1 MLTAGHRQNDGS
13 TPADGLVQGVVRG
26 RVAGVQAHHH
36 IHAVHPL
43 IRGNVAHQEG
53 QSLIAVFFRQ
63 LAAGGNDILLQIQ
76 ADHAH
81 IKALLLMQEIIHG
94 KGQIGLA
101 ASKIHHGD
109 LPVCGQMRHH
119 VRHKFQK
126 TVDLPE
132 LVLLSL
138 HQLSLRGH
146 EPQIHQKR
154 QRLIRGQQ
162 IRLLPVMGQIPGCRF
177 RLLLLPPDCHV
188 ALLAR
193 QHRDQFPRHLDLQLG
208 KFPVQQTAQL
218 SDHLFLLII
227 IVKNLLLLLGAGLEH
242 QVIPDDHRPDLH
254 LQDPAFFSRPADRR
268 LDQVKG

>member
-1 MLTAGHRQNDGS
+1 
-13 TPADGLVQGVVRG
+13 
-26 RVAGVQAHHH
+26 
-36 IHAVHPL
+36 
-43 IRGNVAHQEG
+43 
-53 QSLIAVFFRQ
+53 
-63 LAAGGNDILLQIQ
+63 
-76 ADHAH
+76 
-81 IKALLLMQEIIHG
+81 
-94 KGQIGLA
+94 
-101 ASKIHHGD
+101 
-109 LPVCGQMRHH
+109 
-119 VRHKFQK
+119 
-126 TVDLPE
+126 
-132 LVLLSL
+132 
-138 HQLSLRGH
+138 
-146 EPQIHQKR
+146 
-154 QRLIRGQQ
+154 
-162 IRLLPVMGQIPGCRF
+162 MGQIPGCRF